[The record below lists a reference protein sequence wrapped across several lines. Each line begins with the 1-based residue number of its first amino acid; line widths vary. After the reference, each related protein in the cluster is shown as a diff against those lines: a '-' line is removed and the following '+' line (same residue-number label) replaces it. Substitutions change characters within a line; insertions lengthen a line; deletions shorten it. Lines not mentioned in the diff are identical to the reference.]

1 MRQVDNKTKVKKMND
16 IVHYDAFQKGD
27 RVWSE
32 AWGFGEIIEEDG
44 HNESVL
50 FKSSPRS
57 GAWITCEG
65 SLATARTRPRTIFHA
80 VADTD
85 DGMREAIAR
94 GEGLRR
100 PVRGRWPICPGDRVL
115 IINTASSELCKE
127 YTASSME
134 MEGFALVN
142 GEWYLSDGRYN
153 ERQKFPTAIRLYPDE
168 KLPSS
173 KAEALMLFG
182 KAMIEERWEQRY
194 GQRK

>member
-16 IVHYDAFQKGD
+16 IVHYDEFKKGD
-27 RVWSE
+27 RVWSAE
-32 AWGFGEIIEEDG
+32 YGFGVVDEYGDG
-44 HNESVL
+44 KFESESRENPHFWV
-50 FKSSPRS
+50 KISPDGCNPDLPSR
-57 GAWITCEG
+57 G
-65 SLATARTRPRTIFHA
+65 RKFFHA

-85 DGMREAIAR
+85 DGMREAIER
-94 GEGLRR
+94 GEGLYR
-100 PVRGRWPICPGDRVL
+100 PRLQRRWPICPGDRVL

-168 KLPSS
+168 KLPGS

-182 KAMIEERWEQRY
+182 KAMIEERWEEKY
-194 GQRK
+194 K